1 MIKLDFLD
9 LEILHLGIN
18 EKGEFNENDIAK
30 SELNKIGVG
39 RILDQLASLKEK
51 NLITMNNGGSFS
63 ITEEA
68 RKVLWDESTPLEI
81 KILRILDI
89 SPQIPQKIASL
100 LLIREG
106 KIQNTIE
113 EMQKNHLVLM
123 STVKKEVGIVK
134 MYEILPEGVEYLD
147 RANLGINQVLSELNP
162 QLKNLDILQDT
173 IEEIRKLNNISKEE
187 KNKIITN
194 LESVKKNLDT

>member
-113 EMQKNHLVLM
+113 EMQKNH
-123 STVKKEVGIVK
+123 G
-134 MYEILPEGVEYLD
+134 
-147 RANLGINQVLSELNP
+147 
-162 QLKNLDILQDT
+162 
-173 IEEIRKLNNISKEE
+173 
-187 KNKIITN
+187 
-194 LESVKKNLDT
+194 